1 MKTTAILLV
10 SAAAAVAAGL
20 AKAQAPAPGP
30 RPAVRQEA
38 PPPQRA
44 GLFWEEK
51 WRENANGSAEAPVSL
66 TASVRNPDLEL
77 KMYGPG
83 PQLLV
88 LGKDADVNNPPHV
101 FSGEAKGPMAVAWRD
116 RKAFGD
122 LTGLARIRVATKMSG
137 FHKLYPIVKLASG
150 DWYLA
155 DRPTSSLT
163 KDWVTEEI
171 PLTEARWI
179 KLDIANV
186 VTKGNLVDKID
197 LSRVDEIGFADLIP
211 ASGHGPGGWFDLGE
225 VDVYGKAVPR

>member
-1 MKTTAILLV
+1 MKTTVFLIA
-10 SAAAAVAAGL
+10 SAAAVLAGGL
-20 AKAQAPAPGP
+20 ALAQAPAASP
-30 RPAVRQEA
+30 PAPRQEA

-44 GLFWEEK
+44 GLFWQET
-51 WRENANGSAEAPVSL
+51 WRQNADGSAEAPVSL
-66 TASVRNPDLEL
+66 TASVHNPDLEL

-88 LGKDADVNNPPHV
+88 LGKDADPNNPPHV
-101 FSGEAKGPMAVAWRD
+101 FSGEAKGPMAVAWRN

-122 LTGLARIRVATKMSG
+122 LTGLSRIRVSTKMSG
-137 FHKLYPIVKLASG
+137 LHKLYPIVKLANG

-197 LSRVDEIGFADLIP
+197 LGKVDEIGFADLMP